1 MQLVNSDQKFQRL
14 FKAVDRDKNGSIT
27 IDELYTV
34 LFPDKAEEE
43 DLQVSDV
50 LLTPPHIF
58 QKRTE
63 RVEKHLEERRQSQAI
78 QNVKTKTGALALFR
92 GFSRGVEIDPI
103 SEDTEAKVMDR
114 SDLRSPF
121 ADQKSKGSFTVGGKI
136 VRLSKAATT
145 GRISVPPK
153 DLSIPSE
160 RPKIVLENKIPTP
173 PKQPDKFT
181 VLSEILSPRSS
192 TFMELNPVNSATSD
206 GYEAQSETEL
216 LSPQD
221 DLGVLFQTK
230 GRSKSAE
237 APPKP
242 QILGPP
248 RTSIVAME
256 PLTSIP
262 SDSDIV
268 SGFHENDSPQQ
279 PAPPSQSIKHWN
291 VSDIEDEDEHD
302 DKEDDDDDKDDDDE
316 GE

>member
-1 MQLVNSDQKFQRL
+1 M
-14 FKAVDRDKNGSIT
+14 DRNKNGSIT
-27 IDELYTV
+27 IDELYTI
-34 LFPDKAEEE
+34 LFPEKAEEE

-50 LLTPPHIF
+50 LLTPPHII

-103 SEDTEAKVMDR
+103 SEDTEAKIMDR

-121 ADQKSKGSFTVGGKI
+121 ADQKSEGSFTVGGKI

-145 GRISVPPK
+145 GRISVPLK
-153 DLSIPSE
+153 DSSIPFE

-192 TFMELNPVNSATSD
+192 TFVELNPVNSAISD

-216 LSPQD
+216 QPEPSPQD
-221 DLGVLFQTK
+221 HFSTDGLFQTR
-230 GRSKSAE
+230 GRSKSE
-237 APPKP
+237 ETPPKP
-242 QILGPP
+242 QISGPP
-248 RTSIVAME
+248 RTSLVAME

-262 SDSDIV
+262 SDSDVV
-268 SGFHENDSPQQ
+268 SGFHENDSPHQ
-279 PAPPSQSIKHWN
+279 PTPPSQSMKHWN
-291 VSDIEDEDEHD
+291 VSDIDEEDE
-302 DKEDDDDDKDDDDE
+302 ED
-316 GE
+316 